1 MTRFKLVLVVAL
13 LIGFVPLA
21 HAGFDEGKA
30 AYDRGDYAK
39 AYKEFKPLADQGN
52 ASAQCSLARMYY
64 FGQGVPHDLAEA
76 AKWYRKAAE
85 QGSADAQIKLGRMY
99 EMDYGV
105 PKDNSEAVR
114 WYRKAAEQGNAD
126 AENWLGLAYAN
137 GWWGVPKDNSE
148 AVRWYRKAA
157 EQGLAG
163 AQHILGFAY
172 ANGYGVPQDYAEAVK
187 WYRKA
192 AEQGDTKAQS
202 ALDAISR
209 GGVGAQKVEIPL
221 ERGGPGVYE
230 LPVRING
237 VLTLKFILD
246 TGASEV
252 NIPAD
257 VASTLLRTGTITQSD
272 FLPGK
277 SYTLADGSIVRSSR
291 FTIRELEIG
300 GIKISQVSASVG
312 PANGSLLLGQ
322 SFLER
327 LKSWSLDNER
337 HVLII
342 GGGTIHP
349 R

>member
-1 MTRFKLVLVVAL
+1 MYQRLGFFVILVFMSVLSFAY
-13 LIGFVPLA
+13 A
-21 HAGFDEGKA
+21 DFDDAKA
-30 AYDRGDYAK
+30 AYERGDYAK
-39 AYKEFKPLADQGN
+39 AYKEFKKLAEQGHVKAQGVLGMMYHEGKGVPQDFTEAAIWSRKAADQGHTG
-52 ASAQCSLARMYY
+52 AQY
-64 FGQGVPHDLAEA
+64 G
-76 AKWYRKAAE
+76 
-85 QGSADAQIKLGRMY
+85 LGYMY
-99 EMDYGV
+99 EHG
-105 PKDNSEAVR
+105 E
-114 WYRKAAEQGNAD
+114 
-126 AENWLGLAYAN
+126 
-137 GWWGVPKDNSE
+137 
-148 AVRWYRKAA
+148 
-157 EQGLAG
+157 
-163 AQHILGFAY
+163 
-172 ANGYGVPQDYAEAVK
+172 GVPQDYAEALQ

-192 AEQGDTKAQS
+192 ADQGYARAQS
-202 ALDAISR
+202 AIGVISR
-209 GGVGAQKVEIPL
+209 GGGGVQKIEIPL
-221 ERGGPGVYE
+221 EKLGGVYE

-237 VLTLKFILD
+237 VLTLRFILD

-257 VASTLLRTGTITQSD
+257 VALTLLRTGTITQSD

-277 SYTLADGSIVRSSR
+277 FYELADGSILKSSR

>member
-99 EMDYGV
+99 EMDY
-105 PKDNSEAVR
+105 
-114 WYRKAAEQGNAD
+114 
-126 AENWLGLAYAN
+126 
-137 GWWGVPKDNSE
+137 GVPKDNSE